1 MISGSREAKDQ
12 KRQAICPR
20 SHSQSLCVVSHLL
33 PPSTSL
39 KWGWELHG
47 GKVGSYIYPKRVHS
61 WPGRHRTNV
70 PTQLFKKLTTKYA
83 CVPSCKCAYSLRCRS
98 LSGPEEPRN
107 MRPHPRQAPARSFPE
122 QSVARPASLD
132 STRDQWLPTALGH
145 RLDLLQR
152 LQRTPPSTQPRL

>member
-12 KRQAICPR
+12 KRQAICP
-20 SHSQSLCVVSHLL
+20 SHTARVCVLLATFSRLPHL
-33 PPSTSL
+33 
-39 KWGWELHG
+39 WNGA
-47 GKVGSYIYPKRVHS
+47 GSYMEAKLVHTYILKGS
-61 WPGRHRTNV
+61 IHGQVDTDLMYS
-70 PTQLFKKLTTKYA
+70 QLFKKLTTKYA

-132 STRDQWLPTALGH
+132 STRDQWLPAALGH

-152 LQRTPPSTQPRL
+152 L